1 MYKTFVTECDK
12 SLPKVFFKK
21 GTKEIEITVNLYHFK
36 PEFIFEMILKEVKFY
51 IEQGGK
57 ELTIRIDLEL
67 ISAKSMKIIC
77 SFLKNIIQL
86 FNNDVAV
93 KVIWLM
99 DPEDELNRTPVE
111 FLKELMPINFK
122 IHEKIN

>member
-1 MYKTFVTECDK
+1 MYKTFETGCDK

-67 ISAKSMKIIC
+67 ISARYMRYIYT
-77 SFLKNIIQL
+77 FLKNNKRLYCYDLIL
-86 FNNDVAV
+86 KF
-93 KVIWLM
+93 IWLL
-99 DPEDELNRTPVE
+99 DSDDELNGTFAN
-111 FLKELMPINFK
+111 FLKEQMPIDFN
-122 IHEKIN
+122 IHQKLN